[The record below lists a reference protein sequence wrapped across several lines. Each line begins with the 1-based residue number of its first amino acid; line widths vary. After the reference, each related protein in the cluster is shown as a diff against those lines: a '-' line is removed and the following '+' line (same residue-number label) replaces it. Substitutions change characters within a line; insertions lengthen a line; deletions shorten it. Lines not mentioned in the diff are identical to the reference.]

1 MIVRVRVPTSRKG
14 KRLMKAAVKVG
25 SNDRAICTMWGR
37 RSQPGMARIS
47 ANYRPR
53 S

>member
-1 MIVRVRVPTSRKG
+1 MIIRVAVPTSRKG
-14 KRLMKAAVKVG
+14 KRAQKARVKVG
-25 SNDRAICTMWGR
+25 TSDRAICTMWGR